1 MGTIIRVANLL
12 KVGNPA
18 SSTFQK
24 ELYLSYMPIPGK
36 YIADFEE
43 GEIYHIY
50 NRTNNKEKLFLT
62 DENRLFFLKRYKEII
77 APFADTYCWNL
88 LPNHFHFLIKI
99 KSEQLIIAYL
109 QSKLKGSLIIT
120 ESKFLASRV
129 ANLSKV
135 GNPDT
140 SKSPKVGNPESPI
153 TFSELIEQTFKRFF
167 QSYALAFNKQH
178 HRHGNLF
185 YKPFKRV
192 KIENDAQFSMALIY
206 IHANAAKHG
215 LVKDFTSYTWSSWHS
230 IISNQP
236 TLLLRDEV
244 IKWFGSLEVCIKSH
258 KELAASY
265 YNCEM
270 AIED

>member
-1 MGTIIRVANLL
+1 
-12 KVGNPA
+12 
-18 SSTFQK
+18 
-24 ELYLSYMPIPGK
+24 MPIPEK

-43 GEIYHIY
+43 GEIYHVY

-62 DENRLFFLKRYKEII
+62 DDNRLFFLKRYKEIV

-99 KSEQLIIAYL
+99 KSEQAIIAYL
-109 QSKLKGSLIIT
+109 QSKPT
-120 ESKFLASRV
+120 EALTTTERKFLSARV
-129 ANLSKV
+129 ANLRKV
-135 GNPDT
+135 GN
-140 SKSPKVGNPESPI
+140 SENLQI

-178 HRHGNLF
+178 HRQGNLF
-185 YKPFKRV
+185 YKPFKRI
-192 KIENDAQFSMALIY
+192 KIEKDAQFTMALIY
-206 IHANAAKHG
+206 IHANTAKHG
-215 LVKDFTSYTWSSWHS
+215 LVKDFTSYAWSSWPS

-265 YNCEM
+265 YNCEV